1 MPFPGGDCLVC
12 ALCQGTRI
20 VIWRDND
27 GSALRPVQDGVSQ
40 PIAGALTRSSP
51 DNGKDDVSANY
62 PKLPKVLPMKHSRL
76 QRMAA
81 VTMVAATAA
90 FSGTP
95 VQAAESLM
103 IQGSSTVSARLL
115 TPFKDAIEAK
125 SGQKLDV
132 NASKSAPGLVALLEG
147 KADIAMT
154 SAPLDAEMAAV
165 RQLMPSAD
173 MMLLTSTEVGKT
185 RVAFALNANNTVKTA
200 TLDQVRDILTGKL
213 TNWKE
218 LGGPDLPI
226 RVVAVRLG
234 GGLQTTVEGQL
245 LDGKPIDGAHV
256 IKVNNGSQI
265 IKVVEQEPGA
275 LGIAQLGLVTEAKLP
290 ELVTNKQIEQRL
302 FLVTRSKPSEPV
314 QRVIAAAQQVAA
326 QELR

>member
-1 MPFPGGDCLVC
+1 MKY
-12 ALCQGTRI
+12 
-20 VIWRDND
+20 
-27 GSALRPVQDGVSQ
+27 SQ
-40 PIAGALTRSSP
+40 PRLIAAITI
-51 DNGKDDVSANY
+51 SAAMMTLSVA
-62 PKLPKVLPMKHSRL
+62 P
-76 QRMAA
+76 
-81 VTMVAATAA
+81 VT
-90 FSGTP
+90 
-95 VQAAESLM
+95 AAESLM

-115 TPFKDAIEAK
+115 TPFKDVIEAK
-125 SGQKLDV
+125 SGQKLEV

-154 SAPLDAEMAAV
+154 SAPLDAEMTAV
-165 RQLMPSAD
+165 RQLLPSAD
-173 MMLLTSTEVGKT
+173 ITLLSSTEVGKT
-185 RVAFALNANNTVKTA
+185 RVAFALNPKNTVKTA

-218 LGGPDLPI
+218 LGGADLPI

-245 LDGKPIDGAHV
+245 LDGKPVDGSHV

-290 ELVTNKQIEQRL
+290 ELVTNRQIEQRL
-302 FLVTRSKPSEPV
+302 FLVSRTKPSEPV
-314 QRVIAAAQQVAA
+314 KRVIAAAQQVAA